1 MKKSHRRPIAVL
13 LAAAVSLSTFGG
25 FFTASAADDEG
36 KKEIKLIYEIDEDA
50 TAGKT
55 TDLSLLEPSTTA
67 EAHTNVPAGNF
78 TKKGYIFSGWTY
90 DGVVGYSSGQFVD
103 LPEDTDEVV
112 FRMCWINMNDEK
124 HTVKYVLE
132 RDGMTFENPEWLE
145 DESYYPNEVFTPND
159 TTVFVE
165 KETENGTL
173 KYVSK
178 WLTDGE
184 RVYSYATQLV
194 MPDHD
199 IVLYPILYRKIQ
211 LTYFAGDVDRLN
223 GNSEFSFEK
232 TEGTSD
238 ELAGKDRFSRRGF
251 NLVGWESSADG
262 NVYKPTETIV
272 MPGEDVTFTAV
283 WQPVEYKVAFN
294 PGNGGTVIKIPAET
308 DTVITCPDPEIT
320 VEGKH
325 FAGWKSN
332 DDGNIYQIGDE
343 YKVPGAVPGMGISF
357 KAVWEDGDAPAVT
370 TAPATT
376 APTASTTTS
385 ASTSSAA
392 TTSTATSTAT
402 ASASTSTA
410 TTAAST
416 ATTAASTAAT
426 PSTTVETFVPEDIIS
441 GDANCDKK
449 VTVADSVA
457 ILQHIGNFDKY
468 GLSPLGKINA
478 DVDGEAGITAN
489 DALTIQKYDAKVITE
504 LPVK

>member
-1 MKKSHRRPIAVL
+1 MKKSHRRPIAVI

-25 FFTASAADDEG
+25 LFTASAADDEG

-55 TDLSLLEPSTTA
+55 TDLSLFEPSTTD

-103 LPEDTDEVV
+103 LPADADEVV
-112 FRMCWINMNDEK
+112 FHMCWIDPTQEK

-145 DESYYPNEVFTPND
+145 DESYSPNEVFTPND

-251 NLVGWESSADG
+251 TLTGWESSADG
-262 NVYKPTETIV
+262 KIYKPTETVV

-283 WQPVEYKVAFN
+283 WQPVEYKVVFN

-308 DTVITCPDPEIT
+308 DTVITCPAPEIT
-320 VEGKH
+320 VDGKH

-332 DDGNIYQIGDE
+332 DDGKIYQIGDE
-343 YKVPGAVPGMGISF
+343 YKVLGAVPGMGISF
-357 KAVWEDGDAPAVT
+357 KAVWEDGDAPEVT
-370 TAPATT
+370 TTT
-376 APTASTTTS
+376 FSSTTSATTTS
-385 ASTSSAA
+385 ATTSSASTSV
-392 TTSTATSTAT
+392 TTSTAT
-402 ASASTSTA
+402 A
-410 TTAAST
+410 TTV
-416 ATTAASTAAT
+416 AT
-426 PSTTVETFVPEDIIS
+426 FIPEDIIS

-449 VTVADSVA
+449 VSVADSVA
-457 ILQHIGNFDKY
+457 ILQHIGNHDKY
-468 GLSPLGKINA
+468 GLSELGMVNG

-504 LPVK
+504 FPAK

>member
-1 MKKSHRRPIAVL
+1 MKKSHRRPIAVI

-25 FFTASAADDEG
+25 LFTASAADDEG
-36 KKEIKLIYEIDEDA
+36 KKEIRLIYEIDEDA

-55 TDLSLLEPSTTA
+55 TDLSLFEPSTTD

-103 LPEDTDEVV
+103 LPADADEVV
-112 FRMCWINMNDEK
+112 FHMCWIDPTQEK

-145 DESYYPNEVFTPND
+145 DESYSPNEVFTPND

-251 NLVGWESSADG
+251 TLTGWESSADG
-262 NVYKPTETIV
+262 KIYKPTETVV
-272 MPGEDVTFTAV
+272 MPGEDVVFTAV

-320 VEGKH
+320 VDGKH

-343 YKVPGAVPGMGISF
+343 YKVLGTVPGMGISF
-357 KAVWEDGDAPAVT
+357 KAVWEDGDAPEVT
-370 TAPATT
+370 TTT
-376 APTASTTTS
+376 SSSTTSATTTS
-385 ASTSSAA
+385 ATTSSAA
-392 TTSTATSTAT
+392 SSASTSVTTSTAT
-402 ASASTSTA
+402 A
-410 TTAAST
+410 TTV
-416 ATTAASTAAT
+416 AT
-426 PSTTVETFVPEDIIS
+426 FIPEDIIS

-449 VTVADSVA
+449 VSVADSVA
-457 ILQHIGNFDKY
+457 ILQHIGNHDKY
-468 GLSPLGKINA
+468 GLSELGMVNG

-504 LPVK
+504 FPAK